1 MAIVKKYPAK
11 VVSIFNKIDSVY
23 TIELESLGR
32 PFKYEPGQ
40 FLHIAIDE
48 YDPSG
53 QWPESRCYSIQT
65 SPNEKFIRIT
75 FAIKGN
81 FTRRMQNELKPGKLV
96 TLKLPY
102 GDLFSQNHDKN
113 NTVFISGGTGITP
126 FLSLFTDSAFA
137 IYQNPVLYAGFRT
150 KEMNLYGDQIR
161 IAGEINPGLE
171 VHFVYQDLDGPL
183 NIEKIFQS
191 SNKKASFF
199 ISGPPVMIKTFKLF
213 LLNNG
218 LSADQI
224 KTDDWE

>member
-11 VVSIFNKIDSVY
+11 VVSIHNKIESVY
-23 TIELESLGR
+23 TVEFESLGK

-48 YDPSG
+48 YDPAG

-65 SPNEKFIRIT
+65 SPNEELIRIT

-81 FTRRMQNELKPGKLV
+81 FTRRMQNELIPGKLV

-102 GDLFSQNHDKN
+102 GDLFSQNHEKD

-126 FLSLFTDSAFA
+126 FLSLFTDPAFA
-137 IYQNPVLYAGFRT
+137 NYKKPVLFAGFRN
-150 KEMNLYGDQIR
+150 KEMNLYCDQIR
-161 IAGEINPGLE
+161 TAGEINPGLE
-171 VHFVYQDLDGPL
+171 VNFVYQDLDGPL
-183 NIEKIFQS
+183 SIEKIFQL
-191 SNKKASFF
+191 SNKNTSFF

-218 LSADQI
+218 LQADQI